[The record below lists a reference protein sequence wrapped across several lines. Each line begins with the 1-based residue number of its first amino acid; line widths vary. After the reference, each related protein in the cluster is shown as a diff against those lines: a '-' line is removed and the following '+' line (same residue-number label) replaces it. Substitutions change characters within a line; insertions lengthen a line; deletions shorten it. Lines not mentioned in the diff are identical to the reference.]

1 MQGQKHVQY
10 FLTYVWL
17 LSVTK
22 DNSFRNLLNTF
33 KHHTVFHY
41 VCSAFPLHS
50 LATYTC
56 LRLDVKGKLQY
67 FHQDVAADVCKV
79 ATTKSPLLLE
89 ISTPYSY
96 RHLGKNAFLLHIPF
110 FLYLFLR
117 FEFCTARID
126 TLHILPFL
134 HVLLG
139 IVSCRFFYLAL
150 RVFLFFLEFF
160 WNVAILESSGEWPP
174 KCVLL
179 HFLLSLCC
187 IVWYVLFARFFH
199 IFLACLFFCF

>member
-10 FLTYVWL
+10 SLTYVWL

-33 KHHTVFHY
+33 KHQTVFPL
-41 VCSAFPLHS
+41 CLFSFSSAFFSNLHLS
-50 LATYTC
+50 STGCEREASIFSSRRC
-56 LRLDVKGKLQY
+56 CRRVQSRN
-67 FHQDVAADVCKV
+67 H
-79 ATTKSPLLLE
+79 E
-89 ISTPYSY
+89 IAPSIGNKHPYSY

-150 RVFLFFLEFF
+150 RFFFFLEFF
-160 WNVAILESSGEWPP
+160 WNVVILESSGEWPP

-179 HFLLSLCC
+179 HFLLHLCC
-187 IVWYVLFARFFH
+187 IVRYVLFARFFTY
-199 IFLACLFFCF
+199 FLHVCFFCF

>member
-10 FLTYVWL
+10 SLTYVWL

-33 KHHTVFHY
+33 KHQTVFPL
-41 VCSAFPLHS
+41 CLFSFSSAFFSNLHLS
-50 LATYTC
+50 STGCEREASIFSSRRC
-56 LRLDVKGKLQY
+56 CRRVQSRN
-67 FHQDVAADVCKV
+67 H
-79 ATTKSPLLLE
+79 E
-89 ISTPYSY
+89 IAPSIGNKHPYSY

-150 RVFLFFLEFF
+150 RVFFFPRVFLKCCNSWVF
-160 WNVAILESSGEWPP
+160 WWVASQMCLVAFSVAS
-174 KCVLL
+174 LL
-179 HFLLSLCC
+179 HCSVRAVCTFFTYFLHVC
-187 IVWYVLFARFFH
+187 
-199 IFLACLFFCF
+199 FFCF